1 MATKTFVLSNP
12 RVWKREVA
20 VWLLNKDKKLSKR
33 LLPFATE
40 NVKPGQRRE
49 KGRAVPAQFTTADE
63 KLQEALYRNTGYGK
77 DFYEKGD
84 KEGKNKMDTLVVSKE
99 DAELVALR
107 SLYEANGLVFDEND
121 PLDVAKKKYEI
132 HIHALAGTRKLGEST
147 ATEIAHVE
155 VDPKK
160 QISDA
165 IAAGKKAYEEKYG
178 EPVPEAIAG
187 DKAKLITLI
196 DGMNTP
202 EFDVEA
208 YVAEATKE
216 DDEESSEDV
225 KAPEASSE
233 EKKEAKEPTKDDLL
247 KEYFDKFG
255 KNVPNTKK
263 NDLSWI
269 KEQLAKPE

>member
-20 VWLLNKDKKLSKR
+20 VWLPNKDKKLSKR

-84 KEGKNKMDTLVVSKE
+84 KEGKNKMETLVVSKE

-147 ATEIAHVE
+147 ATEIAHVQ
-155 VDPKK
+155 VDPKQ
-160 QISDA
+160 QITDA
-165 IAAGKKAYEEKYG
+165 ISAGKKAYEEKYG
-178 EPVPEAIAG
+178 EPVPEAIG
-187 DKAKLITLI
+187 EDKAKLITLI

-202 EFDVEA
+202 GFDVEA
-208 YVAEATKE
+208 YVAEATAE
-216 DDEESSEDV
+216 DEEEEVEES
-225 KAPEASSE
+225 KAPEADPNTA
-233 EKKEAKEPTKDDLL
+233 KAAKEPTKEELL
-247 KEYFDKFG
+247 KQYFDKFG
-255 KNVPNTKK
+255 KHVPNAKK
-263 NDLSWI
+263 SDTSWI
-269 KEQLAKPE
+269 KAQLAKSE